1 MPECNDLSALF
12 VYYRLP
18 PSSVPDWP
26 VRVAAVHRRLCGQW
40 QGLHCRLMQRRDESR
55 ADGSS
60 TWMEVFEHPAGLHA
74 ELQQSVIDAL
84 EELDDWRSGELHVE
98 RFTDVATDIST

>member
-1 MPECNDLSALF
+1 MPERNDLSALF

-60 TWMEVFEHPAGLHA
+60 TWKEVFEHPAGL
-74 ELQQSVIDAL
+74 
-84 EELDDWRSGELHVE
+84 RGP
-98 RFTDVATDIST
+98 